1 MNSQTSSLPTSAPG
15 IEPHVRRI
23 MIVVILGAIMSVL
36 DTTIVNVALDDLS
49 KDLHSS
55 LDSIQWVVTGYLL
68 ALAAVIPVTGWAARR
83 FGSRRLYIIALVAF
97 TVGSALCGLAWSA
110 GSLVAFRVL
119 QGIGGGM
126 LMPIGQMVL
135 VKAAGPRNLPRVMA
149 AIGVP
154 IILAPVFG
162 PTIGGL
168 LLEHAGWQWIFLV
181 NVPVGIA
188 AVTAAVKLLPHDTAE
203 EAGKLDALGLALV
216 ATGLVGVTYGLA
228 ESGSAGSLT
237 DASVLLPLLG
247 GLALITAFVLRALR
261 IPAPL
266 LDVRLYKNK
275 AFAAASLTT
284 FCLGAALFG
293 AMILMPLYFQTVRG
307 EDAVATGLLLMPQ
320 GIGAAIAMRLS
331 ATATERVGAGFT
343 ALIGGVITI
352 VATIPF
358 VLIGGGTSYWLIGAA
373 MVVRGLGIGLSA
385 MPSMTAAFAVLR
397 PDQVNHAT
405 PQLNVLQRVGGSV
418 GTAILSVVLSNHLAS
433 AAAGAGGRPSAD
445 AMAGAFGTTYW
456 WVMGVT
462 MLALAPTVLLAI
474 VERRARAAGT
484 ASELPPE
491 AQLEADAALVEA
503 AA

>member
-1 MNSQTSSLPTSAPG
+1 MNDPATALPASPG

-49 KDLHSS
+49 KDLNSS
-55 LDSIQWVVTGYLL
+55 LDSIQWIVTGYML

-83 FGSRRLYIIALVAF
+83 FGSRRLYLIALVAF
-97 TVGSALCGLAWSA
+97 TIGSALCGLAWST

-162 PTIGGL
+162 PTLGGL

-181 NVPVGIA
+181 NVPVGIL

-228 ESGSAGSLT
+228 ETGTAGSLT
-237 DASVLLPLLG
+237 DAQVLVPLLA

-266 LDVRLYKNK
+266 LDVRLYKKK

-331 ATATERVGAGFT
+331 ATFTERFGAGVT

-358 VLIGGGTSYWLIGAA
+358 VVIGGGTSYWLIGAA
-373 MVVRGLGIGLSA
+373 MVVRGLGIGPSA

-433 AAAGAGGRPSAD
+433 AAVGAGGRPSAD

-462 MLALAPTVLLAI
+462 VLALAPTVLLAI
-474 VERRARAAGT
+474 IERRARAEGRVKAVD
-484 ASELPPE
+484 EDVL
-491 AQLEADAALVEA
+491 ADAALVEA

>member
-1 MNSQTSSLPTSAPG
+1 
-15 IEPHVRRI
+15 
-23 MIVVILGAIMSVL
+23 
-36 DTTIVNVALDDLS
+36 
-49 KDLHSS
+49 
-55 LDSIQWVVTGYLL
+55 
-68 ALAAVIPVTGWAARR
+68 
-83 FGSRRLYIIALVAF
+83 
-97 TVGSALCGLAWSA
+97 
-110 GSLVAFRVL
+110 
-119 QGIGGGM
+119 
-126 LMPIGQMVL
+126 MPIGQMVL

-162 PTIGGL
+162 PTLGGL

-181 NVPVGIA
+181 NVPIGAIA
-188 AVTAAVKLLPHDTAE
+188 LVTALRLLPRDQPE
-203 EAGKLDALGLALV
+203 DAGKLDVIGLVLV

-237 DASVLLPLLG
+237 DVRVLAPVLVG
-247 GLALITAFVLRALR
+247 AALITAFVLRALR

-266 LDVRLYKNK
+266 LDMRLYKDK
-275 AFAAASLTT
+275 AFAAASVTT

-307 EDAVATGLLLMPQ
+307 EDAVTTGLLLMPQ

-331 ATATERVGAGFT
+331 ARATERFGGGLT
-343 ALIGGVITI
+343 ALGGGVLTVI
-352 VATIPF
+352 ATVPF
-358 VLIGGGTSYWLIGAA
+358 VLIGGGTSYWIIGAA
-373 MVVRGLGIGLSA
+373 MVFRGLGIGMSM

-418 GTAILSVVLSNHLAS
+418 GTAILSVVLSNHLTS
-433 AAAGAGGRPSAD
+433 AAAGGSPSAD

-456 WVMGVT
+456 WVLGVT
-462 MLALAPTVLLAI
+462 AFALVPTALLAI
-474 VERRARAAGT
+474 VERTAKVVGAEPAVGPAA
-484 ASELPPE
+484 EV
-491 AQLEADAALVEA
+491 ALEA